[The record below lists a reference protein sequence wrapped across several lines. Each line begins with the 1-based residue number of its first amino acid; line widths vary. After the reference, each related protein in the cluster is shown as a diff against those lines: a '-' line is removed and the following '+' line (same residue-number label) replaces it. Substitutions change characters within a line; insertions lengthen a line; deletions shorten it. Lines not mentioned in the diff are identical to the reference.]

1 MRISVNGIMIN
12 VEIRGLAEPALVFLH
27 YWGGSSRTWA
37 GVIHHLEGN
46 HRTVALDFRG
56 FGDSDKPATGYRIE
70 ELASDVT
77 AALAELKVSRFI
89 LVGHSMGGKVAQLVA
104 SGHPAGLV
112 GLVLVGPASPHGLQ
126 VSEQQRERMI
136 HAYDAAG
143 SVAFVRDNVMTKRP
157 LSDDLKA
164 QVVEDSLK
172 VGEAARVA
180 WPSVAIAQN
189 IAAAAASISVP
200 TLVIGGECDQ
210 VDPPATL
217 EKEVI
222 GVIRTARLEI
232 VQGSGHLL
240 PLEAPKEV
248 STLINSFV
256 AQLTSPHR

>member
-1 MRISVNGIMIN
+1 MRISANGIMIN
-12 VEIRGLAEPALVFLH
+12 VETRGQAEPALVFLH

-37 GVIHHLEGN
+37 GVIRHLEGN

-89 LVGHSMGGKVAQLVA
+89 LVGHSMGGKVAQFVA
-104 SGHPAGLV
+104 SGHPAGLA
-112 GLVLVGPASPHGLQ
+112 GLVLVGPASPHGFQ

-136 HAYDAAG
+136 HAYEAAG

-157 LSDDLKA
+157 LPDDLKA
-164 QVVEDSLK
+164 QVIEDSLK
-172 VGEAARVA
+172 VGAAARVA

-189 IAAAAASISVP
+189 IATAAASISVP
-200 TLVIGGECDQ
+200 TLVIGGEFDQ
-210 VDPPATL
+210 VDTPATL

-222 GVIRTARLEI
+222 GVIRTARLEVI
-232 VQGSGHLL
+232 PGSGHLL
-240 PLEAPKEV
+240 PLEAAKEV

-256 AQLTSPHR
+256 AQL

>member
-70 ELASDVT
+70 ELAGDVT

-200 TLVIGGECDQ
+200 TLVIGGEFDQ